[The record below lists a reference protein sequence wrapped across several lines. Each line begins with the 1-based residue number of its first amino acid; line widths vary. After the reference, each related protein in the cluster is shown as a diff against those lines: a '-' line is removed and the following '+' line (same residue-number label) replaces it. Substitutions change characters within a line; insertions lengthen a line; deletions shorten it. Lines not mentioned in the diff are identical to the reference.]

1 MKLIIHHSIPYTG
14 ELNSRLSLIVG
25 MLYLSAT
32 FIERVRVQSI
42 HLEFRNPG
50 EEFQVLHVS
59 ASNPEEGV
67 TLDLFLQFC
76 EEVLARED
84 ICQDTEADLFLV
96 HLGESGSPRSA

>member
-1 MKLIIHHSIPYTG
+1 MKLTLHHSIPYTG
-14 ELNSRLSLIVG
+14 DLSSRLAFIVG
-25 MLYLSAT
+25 MLFLATT
-32 FIERVRVQSI
+32 FIEKVRVQRI
-42 HLEFRNPG
+42 YLEFRNPG
-50 EEFQVLHVS
+50 EEFQVLHVA

-67 TLDLFLQFC
+67 TLDQFLQLC